1 MPPHKKFATWAGA
14 VKEWNRHQAFKD
26 ELYGIPRKGG
36 EFYDEVYE
44 LFYGKP
50 AEAEPKPEPK
60 PEPNIPISDLVEY
73 HNALAGRRPRAA
85 IAYYENKYPHLK
97 KNDVKVEAKVAENV
111 PEEDLNVAFDK
122 DLTVDFS
129 KFTTLEDKVKKIRE
143 VLFAGHFTRADK
155 KAALIIALDI
165 LKYKENHII
174 QEARKPIQ
182 KEIVIMLNDIRKTPI
197 FKKYNIVG
205 HNPASGIPDYRI
217 IDNSDLV
224 NDIPT
229 INADL
234 LEEIEKDQKANEKAR
249 KKADKER
256 EKRDM
261 IEEQERKER
270 DKKLNALVDVEAVK
284 KRWGKYP
291 DELIAYLHKNKIEDS
306 LDFARE
312 INKLPSDV
320 PRRPQAVWKNFFVD
334 LAESA

>member
-1 MPPHKKFATWAGA
+1 MPTHFQLSWVRA
-14 VKEWNRHQAFKD
+14 VKEWNEHQPFHNDIYAIPKKGGDSYGEVVSLREAFKRHHNGPTQK
-26 ELYGIPRKGG
+26 E
-36 EFYDEVYE
+36 
-44 LFYGKP
+44 
-50 AEAEPKPEPK
+50 EPKPKPV
-60 PEPNIPISDLVEY
+60 PEPET
-73 HNALAGRRPRAA
+73 
-85 IAYYENKYPHLK
+85 
-97 KNDVKVEAKVAENV
+97 KVAENV

-143 VLFAGHFTRADK
+143 VFFAGHFTRADK
-155 KAALIIALDI
+155 KAALSIALDI

-174 QEARKPIQ
+174 QEARNPIQ

-234 LEEIEKDQKANEKAR
+234 LKEIEKDQKANEKAR
-249 KKADKER
+249 KKADKEK

-270 DKKLNALVDVEAVK
+270 DKKLNAPVDVEAVK

-291 DELIAYLHKNKIEDS
+291 DALIAYLHKNKIRDS
-306 LDFARE
+306 LDFERK
-312 INKLPSDV
+312 ISKLPSDV

-334 LAESA
+334 LGESA

>member
-1 MPPHKKFATWAGA
+1 MPSHFQLSWVRA
-14 VKEWNRHQAFKD
+14 VKEWNEHQPFHDDIYAIPKKGGDSYGEVVSLREAFKRHHNGPTQK
-26 ELYGIPRKGG
+26 E
-36 EFYDEVYE
+36 
-44 LFYGKP
+44 
-50 AEAEPKPEPK
+50 EPKPE
-60 PEPNIPISDLVEY
+60 
-73 HNALAGRRPRAA
+73 
-85 IAYYENKYPHLK
+85 
-97 KNDVKVEAKVAENV
+97 

-122 DLTVDFS
+122 GLTVDFS
-129 KFTTLEDKVKKIRE
+129 KFKTLEDKVKKIRE

-155 KAALIIALDI
+155 KAALIIALNI
-165 LKYKENHII
+165 LKYRENHII

-205 HNPASGIPDYRI
+205 HNPASGIPEYRI

-229 INADL
+229 INPDL

-249 KKADKER
+249 KKADKEK

-261 IEEQERKER
+261 IEDQERKER
-270 DKKLNALVDVEAVK
+270 DKKLNAQVDVEAVK

-291 DELIAYLHKNKIEDS
+291 DELIAYLVKNKIRDS
-306 LDFARE
+306 LDFERK

-320 PRRPQAVWKNFFVD
+320 PRRPQAIWKNFFVD